1 MMIWQSTVVLP
12 TFVAVYPV
20 GVIID
25 LIFENYIENCFV
37 CDSQNANLT
46 TQFCFAFLNEM
57 FTKIDSLETQ
67 VTTLQARVREL
78 ETFGV
83 DAPDGESDAELAA
96 DLHVVEE
103 YIEGAA
109 ENEDTKFIN
118 QKHKLQ
124 QDVQKFHARDP
135 EHDW

>member
-1 MMIWQSTVVLP
+1 MSTKTSEVEGGLNPEQLRV
-12 TFVAVYPV
+12 
-20 GVIID
+20 
-25 LIFENYIENCFV
+25 
-37 CDSQNANLT
+37 
-46 TQFCFAFLNEM
+46 LNEM

>member
-1 MMIWQSTVVLP
+1 MMRSALISLSRRTLIRSST
-12 TFVAVYPV
+12 
-20 GVIID
+20 
-25 LIFENYIENCFV
+25 
-37 CDSQNANLT
+37 LT
-46 TQFCFAFLNEM
+46 ASRSPLVQMMSTKTSEVEGGLNPEQLRVLNEM